1 MKPLKDARLALR
13 LPQALK
19 ERLARMEERTGIPP
33 TILAVEG
40 LTAICAFYEAN
51 GVVTMPFSIVPTP
64 EAKAPPDK
72 PLSRRKAAAKR
83 EE

>member
-13 LPQALK
+13 LPQTLK
-19 ERLARMEERTGIPP
+19 ERLALLEEHTGILP

-40 LTAICAFYEAN
+40 LEAICAFYEAN

-64 EAKAPPDK
+64 KTPPEK
-72 PLSRRKAAAKR
+72 PTSQRKRA
-83 EE
+83 E